1 MAVNYNIPFQT
12 QLDYMMY
19 ELQGPESKTMDAF
32 KSAGS
37 VTPQDYAEL
46 FEQKYERAGG
56 KGMDM
61 RKQFAL
67 DVFRAAGTDSF
78 KNLPENAQTAFNYFK
93 GKGFTDA
100 QAAGIV
106 GNLMTESYARID
118 PQAYNPAGGGQ
129 GAYGIAQF
137 RGPRLKGLLSFANTL
152 GDQSMDGIPTTTTTM
167 QKPGNGGMLRG
178 LLDYASEKSP
188 DTGLT
193 RFQSFAAALDPLIM
207 PEMRAGTAIRQAGQT
222 RLDQGK
228 VNKTVEWLKK
238 NGYAD
243 IAAIVERNPEMA
255 ATVMGSIVQEQ
266 IRKPG
271 VKVIGDKMVDETGK
285 VLYEGD
291 PEKLKQLDEKQVTVV
306 RNLSNDLLKSYKI
319 YNEVGNGYRLI
330 SNAIQNKTG
339 VDDYVLSVAFAK
351 ILDPESVVR
360 ESEQAAVAKS
370 GGAIDAFVK
379 SVNNFIAGTGSLPE
393 QVRQRIFSTA
403 QTTAKYWYDEAQK
416 EYNRAKRVASYAGI
430 GEDIISD
437 VLPQASPLPE
447 IPPLTIPEDGD
458 GNVEIGANGPV
469 PDDLKEIYT
478 QAEWNRLSAEQV
490 RQLLEASNNNGD

>member
-1 MAVNYNIPFQT
+1 MDYRAEARRIAQEIGIDPDLFVRMINRESSFDPTAVSPKGAIGLGQLMPGTASDLGVDPTDPIQNLTGAARYYKQQLEAFGNPMIALAAYNAGPGNVRKYGGIPPFDET
-12 QLDYMMY
+12 
-19 ELQGPESKTMDAF
+19 
-32 KSAGS
+32 
-37 VTPQDYAEL
+37 
-46 FEQKYERAGG
+46 QKYVQDIM
-56 KGMDM
+56 KG
-61 RKQFAL
+61 
-67 DVFRAAGTDSF
+67 
-78 KNLPENAQTAFNYFK
+78 Y
-93 GKGFTDA
+93 
-100 QAAGIV
+100 V
-106 GNLMTESYARID
+106 GNNTMTPTSA
-118 PQAYNPAGGGQ
+118 PLTA
-129 GAYGIAQF
+129 
-137 RGPRLKGLLSFANTL
+137 
-152 GDQSMDGIPTTTTTM
+152 SMTPNAASATTTT
-167 QKPGNGGMLRG
+167 QKPGKGMLRG

-222 RLDQGK
+222 QLDQGK

-238 NGYAD
+238 NGYGD
-243 IAAIVERNPEMA
+243 IAAIVEKNPEMA
-255 ATVMGSIVQEQ
+255 ATVMGSIVQER
-266 IRKPG
+266 IKKPG
-271 VKVIGDKMVDETGK
+271 VKVIDDKLVDETGK
-285 VLYEGD
+285 VLYEGSD

-330 SNAIQNKTG
+330 SNAIQNRTG

-393 QVRQRIFSTA
+393 PVRQRIFSTA

-430 GEDIISD
+430 GEDIIAD

-447 IPPLTIPEDGD
+447 IPPLSVPEGGD
-458 GNVEIGANGPV
+458 GNAEIGANGPV
-469 PDDLKEIYT
+469 PEDLKDLYT
-478 QAEWNRLSAEQV
+478 QDEWNRLSADQV

>member
-1 MAVNYNIPFQT
+1 MDYRAEARRIAQEIGIDPDLFVRMINRESSFDPTAVSPKGAIGLGQLMPGTASDLGVDPNDPIQNLTGAARYYKQQLEAFGNPMIALAAYNAGPGNVRKYGGIPPFDET
-12 QLDYMMY
+12 
-19 ELQGPESKTMDAF
+19 
-32 KSAGS
+32 
-37 VTPQDYAEL
+37 
-46 FEQKYERAGG
+46 QKYVQDIM
-56 KGMDM
+56 KG
-61 RKQFAL
+61 
-67 DVFRAAGTDSF
+67 
-78 KNLPENAQTAFNYFK
+78 Y
-93 GKGFTDA
+93 
-100 QAAGIV
+100 V
-106 GNLMTESYARID
+106 GNNTMTPTSA
-118 PQAYNPAGGGQ
+118 PLTA
-129 GAYGIAQF
+129 
-137 RGPRLKGLLSFANTL
+137 
-152 GDQSMDGIPTTTTTM
+152 SMTPNAASATTTT
-167 QKPGNGGMLRG
+167 QKPDKGMLRG

-238 NGYAD
+238 NGYGD
-243 IAAIVERNPEMA
+243 IAAIVEKNPEMA
-255 ATVMGSIVQEQ
+255 ATVMGSIVQER
-266 IRKPG
+266 IKKPG
-271 VKVIGDKMVDETGK
+271 VKVIDDKLVDETGK
-285 VLYEGD
+285 VLYEGSD

-319 YNEVGNGYRLI
+319 YNEDGNGYRLI
-330 SNAIQNKTG
+330 SNAIQNRTG

-393 QVRQRIFSTA
+393 PVRQRIFSTA

-430 GEDIISD
+430 GEDIIND
-437 VLPQASPLPE
+437 VLPQASPLPS
-447 IPPLTIPEDGD
+447 IPPLNVPEGGD
-458 GNVEIGANGPV
+458 GNVEIGANGAV
-469 PDDLKEIYT
+469 PENLKDLYT
-478 QAEWNRLSAEQV
+478 QEEWNRLSANQV
-490 RQLLEASNNNGD
+490 QQILDAG